1 MIPMQISCTGREKIQ
16 QIKNAKIWPL
26 EIGQCEQGYKVS
38 AVSPSL

>member
-1 MIPMQISCTGREKIQ
+1 MIPMQFSCTGREKITN
-16 QIKNAKIWPL
+16 KNAKIWPL